1 MRPRTPALRGLPI
14 LAAATALL
22 TVIPPA
28 TAADHAPA
36 AVKGIPIAN
45 SGSLGSTPR
54 TVTLITGDRVTVTPE
69 STGPATVTVAA
80 PNGDRANVRVSSR
93 DGDVYVVPAAAERH
107 LAAGL
112 LDEALFNV
120 TRLVADG
127 YDDSRSRG
135 LPLILSYSSDSL
147 RRKDLASLPEGATGA
162 RTLTSIDSTAVNQSH
177 SRAADFW
184 AELTQGTSAARGTDT
199 AEPALTGGVRKVWLD
214 GKVKATLES
223 SVAQIGAPDAWA
235 RGNTGTGVDV
245 AVLDTGYDNEH
256 PDLAGVVASSRSFIP
271 YEDVVDRNGHGT
283 HVASTIAG
291 SGAASGGKEKG
302 VAPGAELHVGKV
314 LDNSGS
320 GADSWVIAGME
331 WAARETKARVIS
343 MSLGGFAPDDGTDPL
358 SQAVNAL
365 SAETGALFAVAAGN
379 NGENGAST
387 VASPGSADAALTV
400 GAVDSTDTVAAFSS
414 RGPRFRDDAIKPE
427 ITAPGVGILAAR
439 SQYATFG
446 SGSYASLNGT
456 SMATP
461 HVAGAAALVAAR
473 HPQWSGARIKDAL
486 VSTATE
492 TPANTADDGG
502 NGRVDAAAAS
512 AADLVATGTADAGI
526 HSLGGKPGQTVDR
539 RIEWHNSGDKA
550 VTLTLRVD
558 APDAPRGL
566 FTVADR
572 QVTVPAGGTAT
583 TTLTTVLDRAP
594 AGSRFTGHLTGLVDG
609 KPSTRTLL
617 AVSTREEHHH
627 LRLHFQGRDGEPLA
641 NVVRIQRHG
650 DGARFEGV
658 TNTRGDIDFVA
669 PNGVYTA
676 WMWGDVRGT
685 HGASSLGQALLVR
698 TGVQIRDADTSVT
711 VDGRELRLTEV
722 VTPQKTTAGAVRA
735 DFFRSFTDGSPAIG
749 EASTLAPQHDSLWAL
764 PAGKPTDGDLLYT
777 VRARMEQPLLS
788 LSSGSQEFDDLTLE
802 PGSARPA
809 DRTHTLPAVF
819 AGDGREQDYA
829 AAGARGKVAV
839 VRHVPLPDGDDD
851 GDSRTVAH
859 DQIAAAEKAGVAVL
873 VIVNGDSGR
882 YWPSGSRSK
891 IVVAGI
897 SRTEGEIL
905 IDRIQSGSGSV
916 PMRIVGRS
924 KTDYLY
930 DLVRTWHDGIPKTLR
945 YAPGKKELARVD
957 VDFRTTNNVYENRF
971 DIQPYQLFLL
981 DTTRLSTSGARR
993 TDWVT
998 AAPDAVWR
1006 EEAHQ
1011 SGTQYSDQYS
1021 GQVAYPAG
1029 RATNVQWFGP
1039 IERPRVV
1046 EYLDTPRRS
1055 GDSVLGQ
1062 IPGFGDGG
1070 RNHAG
1075 TNGPGS
1081 TTQSVELHRSNKLLG
1096 RTDGPYFQFTLP
1108 GATSRYRLVTTTK
1121 RTEGYPYSTST
1132 RTEWGFTSE
1141 TPRNGEA
1148 PLLPLVQLDYAI
1160 RTSTDGSARRDA
1172 DLVVE
1177 PSHIRGVSTARVR
1190 TDKVE
1195 VSYDDGGT
1203 WHRVKPRDLRDG
1215 AVRVTLDA
1223 PRKAAFLS
1231 VRVHA
1236 SDTRGNTVTQTV
1248 IRATGLR

>member
-1 MRPRTPALRGLPI
+1 MRPHTPARQGLPI
-14 LAAATALL
+14 LAAVTALL

-36 AVKGIPIAN
+36 AVKGVPIADG
-45 SGSLGSTPR
+45 GSLGSTPR
-54 TVTLITGDRVTVTPE
+54 TVTLVTGDRVTVTPG
-69 STGPATVTVAA
+69 SDGPATVTVAA
-80 PNGDRANVRVSSR
+80 PNGDRANVRVSSK

-147 RRKDLASLPEGATGA
+147 RKKDLASLPEGATGA
-162 RTLTSIDSTAVNQSH
+162 RTLTSIDSTAVTQSH
-177 SRAADFW
+177 GRAADFW
-184 AELTQGTSAARGTDT
+184 AELTQATSAARGT
-199 AEPALTGGVRKVWLD
+199 AAGEPSLSGGVRKVWLD

-235 RGNTGTGVDV
+235 RGNTGKGVDV
-245 AVLDTGYDNEH
+245 AVLDTGYDSEH
-256 PDLAGVVASSRSFIP
+256 PDLAGAVASSRSFIP

-291 SGAASGGKEKG
+291 SGAASDGKEKG

-365 SAETGALFAVAAGN
+365 SAETGALFTIAAGN

-400 GAVDSTDTVAAFSS
+400 GAVDSTDTVASFSS

-486 VSTATE
+486 VSTAAE

-512 AADLVATGTADAGI
+512 SADVVATGTADAGI

-539 RIEWHNSGDKA
+539 RIEWLNSGDKA

-558 APDAPRGL
+558 APDAPQGL
-566 FTVADR
+566 FTVGDR
-572 QVTVPAGGTAT
+572 QVTVPAGGTAA
-583 TTLTTVLDRAP
+583 TTLTAVLDRAP
-594 AGSRFTGHLTGLVDG
+594 AGSRFTAHLTGLVDG
-609 KPSTRTLL
+609 KPTTRTLL
-617 AVSTREEHHH
+617 AVSTREEYHH

-641 NVVRIQRHG
+641 NVVRVQRHG

-658 TNTRGDIDFVA
+658 TNTRGDIDLVA

-685 HGASSLGQALLVR
+685 HGASSLGQALLVK
-698 TGVQIRDADTSVT
+698 TGIRIHDADTSVT
-711 VDGRELRLTEV
+711 VDGRELRPTEV

-788 LSSGSQEFDDLTLE
+788 LSSGPQEFDDLTLE
-802 PGSARPA
+802 PGAARPA

-839 VRHVPLPDGDDD
+839 VRYVPLPDGDDD
-851 GDSRTVAH
+851 RDSRAVAH

-891 IVVAGI
+891 IVVAGV

-905 IDRIQSGSGSV
+905 IDRIQRGSGSV
-916 PMRIVGRS
+916 PMHITGRS
-924 KTDYLY
+924 TTDYLY
-930 DLVRTWHDGIPKTLR
+930 DLVRTWRGGIPKTLR

-957 VDFRTTNNVYENRF
+957 VDFRTTDNVYENRF
-971 DIQPYQLFLL
+971 DIQPYQLFQL

-1011 SGTQYSDQYS
+1011 SGSQYSDQYS
-1021 GQVAYPAG
+1021 GRVAYPAG

-1039 IERPRVV
+1039 IERPRIV

-1055 GDSVLGQ
+1055 GDFVLGQ

-1075 TNGPGS
+1075 TNGPG
-1081 TTQSVELHRSNKLLG
+1081 TTAQSVELHRSNKLLG
-1096 RTDGPYFQFTLP
+1096 STDGPYFQFALP
-1108 GATSRYRLVTTTK
+1108 SAASRYRLVTTTK
-1121 RTEGYPYSTST
+1121 HTEGYPYSTST

-1141 TPRNGEA
+1141 KPRNGNG

-1160 RTSTDGSARRDA
+1160 RTSTDGTARRDA
-1172 DLVVE
+1172 ELVVE
-1177 PSHIRGVSTARVR
+1177 PSHIPGASTARVR

-1195 VSYDDGGT
+1195 VSYDDGRT
-1203 WHRVKPRDLRDG
+1203 WQRVRLRDLRDG
-1215 AVRVTLDA
+1215 AARVTLDA

-1231 VRVHA
+1231 LRVHA
-1236 SDTRGNTVTQTV
+1236 SDTRGGTVTQTV
-1248 IRATGLR
+1248 IRATGLG